1 MEMEAVKNEELNETT
16 PAEGCE
22 VPECV
27 EENEAAPEATEENK
41 AAPEAVKRPYTLR
54 KLKDRD
60 LFLLLKILRKIG
72 LKEFKD
78 AFNREAD
85 EEEGKKT
92 LENIGVEVI
101 LNIAEKLIDRIG
113 VVEDELYTLYA
124 DISGIPAE
132 EIKEMEFG
140 TLPLMIFD
148 SFSEA
153 MNTSF
158 FKVLSRLL

>member
-1 MEMEAVKNEELNETT
+1 MEMKSVSEELNEM
-16 PAEGCE
+16 AHVEGCE
-22 VPECV
+22 MQGIMEESRASQADV
-27 EENEAAPEATEENK
+27 E
-41 AAPEAVKRPYTLR
+41 RPYTLR
-54 KLKDRD
+54 KLKDSD
-60 LFLLLKILRKIG
+60 LFPLLKILRKIG
-72 LKEFKD
+72 LKEFKS
-78 AFNREAD
+78 AFNQDGD
-85 EEEGKKT
+85 EEEERKT
-92 LENIGVEVI
+92 LESIGTEVI
-101 LNIAEKLIDRIG
+101 LDIAEKLIDRIG
-113 VVEDELYTLYA
+113 VVEDELYNLYA

>member
-1 MEMEAVKNEELNETT
+1 MEMKSVSEELNEMA
-16 PAEGCE
+16 PVEGCE
-22 VPECV
+22 MQAATGEGGAPQADV
-27 EENEAAPEATEENK
+27 E
-41 AAPEAVKRPYTLR
+41 RPYTLR

-60 LFLLLKILRKIG
+60 LFPLLKIFRKIG
-72 LKEFKD
+72 LKEFKS
-78 AFNREAD
+78 AFNQDGD
-85 EEEGKKT
+85 EEEERKT
-92 LENIGVEVI
+92 LESIGTEVI
-101 LNIAEKLIDRIG
+101 LDIAEKLIDRIG
-113 VVEDELYTLYA
+113 VVEDELYNLYA